1 MRKTVINLIAA
12 GTIFIGSLLII
23 IERYQEERTVAVESG
38 LGFFPMILITIV
50 ALGGLSYLIANFKG
64 MIYQRPFGSF
74 AVLMYGAVVAVVALL
89 GYQWVQSIE
98 NAAQANLELFLSNM
112 QYHSQTLL
120 GIAGLSLLGIVITL
134 LEPLLVF
141 LQKRT

>member
-12 GTIFIGSLLII
+12 GVIFVGSLFII

-38 LGFFPMILITIV
+38 LGFFPMILITVV

-64 MIYQRPFGSF
+64 MIYQKPFGSF
-74 AVLMYGAVVAVVALL
+74 AVLMYGSIVAVIALL
-89 GYQWVQSIE
+89 GYQWVQSIQS
-98 NAAQANLELFLSNM
+98 AAQANLELFLSNM

-141 LQKRT
+141 LNKHT

>member
-12 GTIFIGSLLII
+12 GVIFVGSLFII

-38 LGFFPMILITIV
+38 LGFFPMILITVV

-64 MIYQRPFGSF
+64 MIYQKPFGSF
-74 AVLMYGAVVAVVALL
+74 AVLMYGSIVAVIALL
-89 GYQWVQSIE
+89 GYQWVQSIQS
-98 NAAQANLELFLSNM
+98 AAQANLELFLSNM

-120 GIAGLSLLGIVITL
+120 GIGGLALLGIVITL
-134 LEPLLVF
+134 LEPLLV
-141 LQKRT
+141 LLNKHT